1 MAVFAGVQK
10 HHGSVQQLRSVFG
23 CQKLRSGYHK
33 DHSGR
38 HKRAEIRSFLRQMA
52 HNTVLQETVIV
63 TDQFKGKSMIISV
76 EQTILE
82 PTYSSEI
89 ISKLIYKSI
98 T

>member
-1 MAVFAGVQK
+1 
-10 HHGSVQQLRSVFG
+10 
-23 CQKLRSGYHK
+23 
-33 DHSGR
+33 
-38 HKRAEIRSFLRQMA
+38 MA